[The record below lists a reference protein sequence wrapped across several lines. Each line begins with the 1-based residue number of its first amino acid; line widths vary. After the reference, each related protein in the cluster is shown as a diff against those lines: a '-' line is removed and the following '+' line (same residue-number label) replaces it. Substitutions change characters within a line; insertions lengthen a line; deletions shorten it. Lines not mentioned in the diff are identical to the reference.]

1 MSGRTRG
8 VILALLQVALVLLV
22 WGRYAVDRATLPTA
36 WVRTVPI
43 DPDDPLRGRYVRLW
57 LEARDESSGAPRIE
71 LAVRGDTL
79 VARAAREGTGLAWRS
94 AAAAGA
100 GHIVLDQPV
109 AYFLP
114 EGVADP
120 SRLEPGEELW
130 VQVSVPQDGLPRPLQ
145 LERRR
150 P

>member
-1 MSGRTRG
+1 MSDRARG
-8 VILALLQVALVLLV
+8 VALALFQVALLLLV
-22 WGRYAVDRATLPTA
+22 WGRYAVDRATLPMA

-57 LEARDESSGAPRIE
+57 LEARDESSGAPRVE

-79 VARAAREGTGLAWRS
+79 VARAASEGAGLAWRS
-94 AAAAGA
+94 AASADP

-114 EGVADP
+114 EGVPDP
-120 SRLEPGEELW
+120 SRLEAGEELW
-130 VQVSVPQDGLPRPLQ
+130 VQVSVPRDGLPRPLQ
-145 LERRR
+145 LERRH